1 MPFDETRLQ
10 RAPRLFAA
18 VATPPPVNGMTLVS
32 QRLLGALGAEGAG
45 VTQPD
50 WLPSRMWPAWR
61 HLGLAQRLWMAGRA
75 AKPGDTLYFV
85 PDAGRGLILNA
96 AEARLMRRFDR
107 VVLHHHVFS
116 YIRDYDPRFARFRA
130 QLGNNV
136 LHIML
141 SQTMGTH
148 MSQTYALNDPIHVL
162 GNSGIVQ
169 GGHTNFTAQVSALHR
184 FLSKHY
190 PRKRHRGVS

>member
-1 MPFDETRLQ
+1 MPLDETGLQ
-10 RAPRLFAA
+10 RASRLFAA

-32 QRLLGALGAEGAG
+32 QRLLGALRAEGSG

-50 WLPSRMWPAWR
+50 WLPSQMWPAWR
-61 HLGLAQRLWMAGRA
+61 HLGLAQRLWVARRA

-116 YIRDYDPRFARFRA
+116 YIRGYTPRFAQFCA
-130 QLGNNV
+130 QLRNDV
-136 LHIML
+136 LHIIL
-141 SQTMGTH
+141 SRTMGTH
-148 MSQTYALNDPIHVL
+148 MSYTYRLNDQIHVL
-162 GNSGIVQ
+162 GNSGIV
-169 GGHTNFTAQVSALHR
+169 
-184 FLSKHY
+184 
-190 PRKRHRGVS
+190 